1 MTTAAGLQKESNF
14 HRTRGAGG
22 VAMKNSL
29 TIVVLGLLLATPVG
43 ALDWDEL
50 GDAPSYPDGQAQR
63 TFGDRLIQKIEGELD
78 QATGD
83 ARDAYCIRIVDP
95 ISFVA
100 TTHPLLHPDAGGNF
114 DTRLYLFT
122 PEGLPVLANDNAI
135 QGGFGLSLLK
145 VNATDGSGFLLGKP
159 GEYVLVV
166 AGAPDDPRDD
176 EDSALFRIED
186 DPLAIHAA
194 DPLSGSFREWSIADS
209 GNQSGSY
216 SVGLK
221 GVETCGVVDMAIAT
235 VERNRVCIT
244 DGAGG
249 FAACGDVSADEG
261 FSYKPALGDIDGD
274 GSMDVV
280 FAMSLQDPNRVCLG
294 DGRGGFTG
302 CTEVSADAFDTA
314 GVVLGDLDEDG
325 LLDAVFANSGDPSR
339 ICLGEG
345 LGGFSGCSDISP
357 SAVDANDVALG
368 DLNGDSHQDVVLA
381 VYSGVSQA
389 CLGNGSGAF
398 SQCLDVDLEANT
410 TYRVALGQVNSD
422 GILDAVF
429 ANIDEADSVCLG
441 NGTGGFQSCSPV
453 DAEVVGSH
461 GVALGDV
468 NGDLAMDAVFAVSGS
483 ANRVCLGD
491 ATGGFSCAP
500 IGPDTES
507 AFDVALGHVDEDGY
521 LDALFGRTHGPE
533 RVCLGDGTGAF
544 SCSDVSA
551 DSMLAAGVAAGKL
564 DLRLQT
570 IFFDHFETGDKSAW
584 SMVVE

>member
-1 MTTAAGLQKESNF
+1 
-14 HRTRGAGG
+14 
-22 VAMKNSL
+22 MKPYL
-29 TIVVLGLLLATPVG
+29 PFLVLGVLLAPSVD
-43 ALDWDEL
+43 ALDWTEV

-78 QATGD
+78 QGGGD

-95 ISFVA
+95 ISFLA

-122 PEGLPVLANDNAI
+122 SEGMPVLGNDNAI
-135 QGGFGLSLLK
+135 QGGFGLSSLK
-145 VNATDGSGFLLGKP
+145 VNATDGSGFLLGRP

-176 EDSALFRIED
+176 EDTALFRIED

-194 DPLSGSFREWSIADS
+194 NPLSGSFRGWSLEGS
-209 GNQSGSY
+209 VHESGSY

-221 GVETCGVVDMAIAT
+221 GVETCGVVDIAIAT

-244 DGAGG
+244 DGEGG

-261 FSYKPALGDIDGD
+261 FSYKPALGDIDGN

-280 FAMSLQDPNRVCLG
+280 FAMNLFDPNRVCLG

-302 CTEVSADAFDTA
+302 CAEVSSDAFDSTSVA
-314 GVVLGDLDEDG
+314 LGDLNRDAM
-325 LLDAVFANSGDPSR
+325 LDAVFANSGDPSR
-339 ICLGEG
+339 YCLGDG
-345 LGGFSGCSDISP
+345 SGGFTTCSDVG
-357 SAVDANDVALG
+357 AATVDATGVALG
-368 DLNGDSHQDVVLA
+368 DLNGDARLDAVLA
-381 VYSGVSQA
+381 VSGAANQV
-389 CLGNGSGAF
+389 CLGSGTGGF
-398 SQCLDVDLEANT
+398 SSCADVSADVNATFRL
-410 TYRVALGQVNSD
+410 ALGQID
-422 GILDAVF
+422 GDGLLDAVF
-429 ANIDEADSVCLG
+429 ANMDQVDRVCFG
-441 NGTGGFQSCSPV
+441 DGSGGFTSCADV
-453 DAEVVGSH
+453 EAGIFASH
-461 GVALGDV
+461 GVALGDL
-468 NGDLAMDAVFAVSGS
+468 NSDLATDAVLAVAGEAS
-483 ANRVCLGD
+483 RVCLGD
-491 ATGGFSCAP
+491 GSGGFSCSA
-500 IGPDTES
+500 IGPDSER
-507 AFDVALGHVDEDGY
+507 AFDVAVGDVDEDGH

-533 RVCLGDGTGAF
+533 RVCLGDGAGAF

-584 SMVVE
+584 SLVVE